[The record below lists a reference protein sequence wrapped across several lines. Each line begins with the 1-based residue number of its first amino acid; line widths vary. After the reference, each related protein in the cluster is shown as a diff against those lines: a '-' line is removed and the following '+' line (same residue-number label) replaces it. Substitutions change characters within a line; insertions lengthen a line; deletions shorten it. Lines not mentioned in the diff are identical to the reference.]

1 MPALNFLNALKKAN
15 IPTESINI
23 NYSIDFAAL
32 SGSFIGGEGDFV
44 NLFEPNATALE
55 KEKEGYVLAS
65 IGKLSGE
72 MPYTTFYARKSFIE
86 NNDDL
91 IKSFVKAINKGLKFV
106 KENDSEKIAKAII
119 NQFPDTDIKDLTTIV
134 NRYKEADS
142 WLDNSYISEDLLKN
156 LEDIMID
163 NDLLKDYVS
172 YQDLVINYE

>member
-1 MPALNFLNALKKAN
+1 
-15 IPTESINI
+15 
-23 NYSIDFAAL
+23 
-32 SGSFIGGEGDFV
+32 
-44 NLFEPNATALE
+44 
-55 KEKEGYVLAS
+55 
-65 IGKLSGE
+65 

-86 NNDDL
+86 NNEDL